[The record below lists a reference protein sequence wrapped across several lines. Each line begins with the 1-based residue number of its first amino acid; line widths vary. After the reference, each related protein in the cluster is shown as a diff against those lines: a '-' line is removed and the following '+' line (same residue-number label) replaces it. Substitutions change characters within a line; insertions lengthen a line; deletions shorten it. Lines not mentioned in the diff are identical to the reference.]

1 MIQFPDLTGSLDD
14 DRLSFRHV
22 PVQNLRDVWPTL
34 QHGLQVVKQTNGE
47 SWIPEDVY
55 AVLLHGR
62 AALYAIYDGEELEGF
77 GIYEVLNF
85 AYEFK
90 PRLNIWIGWSRNP
103 AQGHLGVELSRRIA
117 RAMGIDS
124 IVFSTT
130 QENRW
135 VDKFKKLHTWYE
147 V

>member
-1 MIQFPDLTGSLDD
+1 MIQFPSLADSLDD
-14 DRLSFRHV
+14 DRLTFQHV
-22 PVQNLRDVWPTL
+22 PPQTLREVWPTL
-34 QHGLQVVKQTNGE
+34 QHGLDVVRKTNGE
-47 SWIPEDVY
+47 SWINEDVY
-55 AVLLHGR
+55 AALLHGR
-62 AALYAIYDGEELEGF
+62 AALYVIYDGEEVEGF

-85 AYEFK
+85 PYEFK

-117 RAMGIDS
+117 RVMGIDS

-135 VDKFKKLHTWYE
+135 VEKFKKLHTWYE